1 MDIKLQGEVN
11 NVTKDVIVFDLIVLA
26 ILLVTST
33 FNKSMLLGL
42 LFGTI
47 IAVLNF
53 KLLALTI
60 EKSVS
65 MPQSKA
71 QVYTASRY
79 ILRMTI
85 VGVVLLTSAK
95 APHINIIGVAIGLVS
110 PKFVILAR
118 KLLIDK
124 LKRKEA

>member
-1 MDIKLQGEVN
+1 MDIKLQEEVSS
-11 NVTKDVIVFDLIVLA
+11 VTKDVIVFDLIVLA
-26 ILLVTST
+26 ILLVTSA

-53 KLLALTI
+53 RLLALTI

-65 MPQSKA
+65 MSQSKA
-71 QVYTASRY
+71 QVYSASRY

-85 VGVVLLTSAK
+85 VGVVLLVSAK

>member
-53 KLLALTI
+53 RLLALTI

-71 QVYTASRY
+71 QVYTGSRY

>member
-1 MDIKLQGEVN
+1 MDIKLQKEVSS
-11 NVTKDVIVFDLIVLA
+11 VTKDVIVFDLIVLA
-26 ILLVTST
+26 ILLFTSA

-53 KLLALTI
+53 RLLALTI

-71 QVYTASRY
+71 QVYSASRY

-85 VGVVLLTSAK
+85 VGVVLLVSAK

>member
-1 MDIKLQGEVN
+1 MDIKLQSEVN
-11 NVTKDVIVFDLIVLA
+11 NVTKDVVVFDLIVLL

-33 FNKSMLLGL
+33 FSKSIFVGL

-53 KLLALTI
+53 RLLALTI

-71 QVYTASRY
+71 QVYSASRY

-85 VGVVLLTSAK
+85 VGVVLLVSAK

>member
-1 MDIKLQGEVN
+1 MDIKLQNEVN
-11 NVTKDVIVFDLIVLA
+11 SVTKDVIVFDLIVLL

-33 FNKSMLLGL
+33 FSKSMFIGI

-53 KLLALTI
+53 RLLALTI

-71 QVYTASRY
+71 QVYSASRY

-85 VGVVLLTSAK
+85 VGVVLLVSAK

>member
-1 MDIKLQGEVN
+1 MDIKLQKEVSS
-11 NVTKDVIVFDLIVLA
+11 VTKDVIVFDLIVLA
-26 ILLVTST
+26 ILLVTSA

-53 KLLALTI
+53 RLLALTI

-71 QVYTASRY
+71 QVYSASRY

-85 VGVVLLTSAK
+85 VGVVLLVSAK